1 MNFLLQCDLEPSG
14 HRSKTVCF
22 PHVTSRLPDLSVQA
36 NNSFFY
42 YVCSSLLCVLRFFDF
57 DFLEKLN
64 FSKENSATLFM
75 WNVNSSDDS
84 LNLDNPKMIGRME
97 EKNSDMILHMSMAIF
112 YNSIRICS
120 DSFNHDCNNNFLQ
133 LNPFQQCGCSQILS
147 LNKSHLSLEL
157 PYLLLISDC

>member
-1 MNFLLQCDLEPSG
+1 
-14 HRSKTVCF
+14 
-22 PHVTSRLPDLSVQA
+22 
-36 NNSFFY
+36 
-42 YVCSSLLCVLRFFDF
+42 
-57 DFLEKLN
+57 
-64 FSKENSATLFM
+64 
-75 WNVNSSDDS
+75 
-84 LNLDNPKMIGRME
+84 MIGRME
-97 EKNSDMILHMSMAIF
+97 EKNPDIILHMSMSIF